1 MSHSHEFFFEN
12 KNFKIQI
19 QQIHTHTL
27 VDYKFELVNEKIDKL
42 FFRSKTNSNVNTAPD
57 GTDSLTDTAPTN
69 AVHPFGLGG
78 YPTPF
83 QDGARR
89 RRRHPLAAETLIRL
103 SLFSKFVAIR

>member
-27 VDYKFELVNEKIDKL
+27 VDYKFELVNEKIDKF

-57 GTDSLTDTAPTN
+57 GTDLLTDTAPTTMPTGQYRL
-69 AVHPFGLGG
+69 AIVHSK
-78 YPTPF
+78 
-83 QDGARR
+83 RK
-89 RRRHPLAAETLIRL
+89 
-103 SLFSKFVAIR
+103 SLKFTVADLHCSEMP